1 MPLIYRG
8 MLRDGDRPEI
18 GPSRKTLGAQI
29 PGDLSEN
36 EGLVK
41 PKTGGM
47 SVSPTW
53 RDLPMHRVPR
63 RLKHLADEAAGNNNY
78 ECWKMG
84 EGRFQDGVVTEGLTL
99 RLDKP
104 KHGLV
109 EPSTIMKT
117 TKYQTYLAETRD
129 LWIIEEETRR

>member
-8 MLRDGDRPEI
+8 MLRDGDHPEI
-18 GPSRKTLGAQI
+18 GPSRKTLGAQV
-29 PGDLSEN
+29 PGDLSDE

-53 RDLPMHRVPR
+53 RDIPMHRMPR
-63 RLKHLADEAAGNNNY
+63 RLKHLAHQATGSNTY

-84 EGRFQDGVVTEGLTL
+84 EGPFQGGVVTEGLSL

-109 EPSTIMKT
+109 EPSIIMKT
-117 TKYQTYLAETRD
+117 TEYQEYLARTCN
-129 LWIIEEETRR
+129 LWIIEEQTRQ